1 MEWKLHGSYRSA
13 DLMANIYDDSGD
25 ALSTFSTKR
34 LEELGQLVGVD
45 VIVSYTIRYDS
56 RV

>member
-1 MEWKLHGSYRSA
+1 
-13 DLMANIYDDSGD
+13 MANIYDDSGD